1 MCVKFMELYASKNI
15 IMDRVGQ
22 AAAPSQAVT
31 RDSGATGGGRMT
43 GGRVMPRFNVVIYPS
58 TINTTLKQLP
68 PEIVNL
74 IQNVHYYL
82 QTSWQADVCQF
93 NSLGLI
99 YSNITHSSPHNSKV
113 VHTEPL
119 LLTAKNEIDLWI
131 RNKLTE
137 LCNTTIFV
145 IISWLTLKLRC

>member
-31 RDSGATGGGRMT
+31 REEDDWREDDW
-43 GGRVMPRFNVVIYPS
+43 RERMPRFNVVIYPS

-68 PEIVNL
+68 PEIINL

-82 QTSWQADVCQF
+82 QTSWQTDVCQF

-119 LLTAKNEIDLWI
+119 FLTAKNEIDLWI